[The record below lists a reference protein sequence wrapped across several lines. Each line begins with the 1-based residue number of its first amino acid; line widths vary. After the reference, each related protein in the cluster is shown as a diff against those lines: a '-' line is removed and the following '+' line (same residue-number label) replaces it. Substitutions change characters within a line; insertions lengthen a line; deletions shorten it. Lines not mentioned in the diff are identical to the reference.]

1 MKKPIKLRGF
11 AKSANLRSIK
21 DPTARAKLFHQLYL
35 SRVHLLHQN
44 HLLQNKE
51 ASK

>member
-21 DPTARAKLFHQLYL
+21 DPTARAKL
-35 SRVHLLHQN
+35 
-44 HLLQNKE
+44 LQNKE